1 MADHQSRPRRKM
13 NDLHRPGTS
22 LLEEPP
28 EVRTSHSE
36 KGDTS
41 DDTHGEGGSVTV
53 RVDCE
58 VARLRVKVLG
68 SVVCH
73 CDYYEL

>member
-1 MADHQSRPRRKM
+1 
-13 NDLHRPGTS
+13 
-22 LLEEPP
+22 
-28 EVRTSHSE
+28 VRTSHSE

-41 DDTHGEGGSVTV
+41 DDTHCEGGSVTV

-73 CDYYEL
+73 YGYYEL

>member
-1 MADHQSRPRRKM
+1 
-13 NDLHRPGTS
+13 
-22 LLEEPP
+22 
-28 EVRTSHSE
+28 VRTSHSE

-41 DDTHGEGGSVTV
+41 DNTHGEGGSVAV
-53 RVDCE
+53 WVDCE

-73 CDYYEL
+73 CDNRGATMSAVFYMWDYDWDRELGERG